1 MLRKGGG
8 TFCLLSC
15 VRINKQNR
23 QSLNN
28 ISQMLENITE
38 KPPKIILKSF
48 FLQVPGWDF
57 SGQSV
62 YITTYMFYYIIYI
75 IARVTSEISR
85 YGESRVP
92 SRDNCVIPEQYP
104 TSQSQQAHIRTFFNI
119 LIFLEKTEIFWCTGK
134 YLEIYR
140 IFWKLQYSLITRKKH
155 I

>member
-1 MLRKGGG
+1 MLRKGAG

-38 KPPKIILKSF
+38 KPPKVILKSF
-48 FLQVPGWDF
+48 FFFKFLVGIFRD
-57 SGQSV
+57 SL

-119 LIFLEKTEIFWCTGK
+119 LIFLEQTEIFWYTGI
-134 YLEIYR
+134 YLQIYR
-140 IFWKLQYSLITRKKH
+140 IFWKSQYSLITRKKH